1 MVIKTK
7 PLHQQVLFITG
18 ASSGIGLS
26 TVHLAVEQGCKVFM
40 VSRNEISLQDIQNEM
55 RNKGY
60 DTAFAVCDVAEIDQ
74 LSMAVEH
81 CLKTFG
87 RIDTFVNNAGVS
99 LFSDILDT
107 SIDEARRIIDTNF
120 WGVVN
125 GCKLATEA
133 MKEHGG
139 VIINVGSLLSRRVF
153 PHQPFYLISKR
164 AIKDFTSYFN
174 DEIKSLE
181 LPISVVLISPGSI
194 NTPLAENARSH
205 LGDLSYTPPVFDAQV
220 VARDILG
227 CAIRPKSQMKIGSPL
242 FNSGLFS
249 KFVNLTPKT
258 FPIEKRDF
266 SGNLFAITKKEG
278 SVAGDYAGPIKMET
292 PDATIKK
299 KASLAAFLAGSSYL
313 LKRKFLS

>member
-40 VSRNEISLQDIQNEM
+40 VSRNEIALQDIQDEM

-74 LSMAVEH
+74 LTMAVEH

-87 RIDTFVNNAGVS
+87 RIDTFINNAGVT
-99 LFSDILDT
+99 LFSDILET
-107 SIDEARRIIDTNF
+107 SIDEARRLIDTNF

-139 VIINVGSLLSRRVF
+139 VIINIGSVLTRRVF

-164 AIKDFTSYFN
+164 AIKDFTLYFM

-194 NTPLAENARSH
+194 NTPLANNARSH

-278 SVAGDYAGPIKMET
+278 SIAGDYSGPLKMET
-292 PDATIKK
+292 SNATIKK
-299 KASLAAFLAGSSYL
+299 KASLATFLAGSGYL